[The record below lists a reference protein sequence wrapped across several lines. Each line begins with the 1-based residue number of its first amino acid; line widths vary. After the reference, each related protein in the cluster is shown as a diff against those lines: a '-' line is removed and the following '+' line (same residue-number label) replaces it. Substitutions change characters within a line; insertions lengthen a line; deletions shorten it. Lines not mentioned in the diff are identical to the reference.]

1 MARDR
6 PDFNDWLSFSRAL
19 ARVST
24 GGHPAGPPPL
34 EREDE
39 ETLACLGAAVIAHWS
54 DLPRDLQRTLFDTAL
69 AASKELEELAPDVDF
84 RLHLALMLHAHHDRN
99 NDNVL
104 QIFIA
109 DLVFDKD
116 GGVTGIANERQLTSG
131 KDVVSWCPFFRPD
144 GKTLI
149 YGTSEMGHG
158 NYEVF
163 EVDIAS
169 GQRRRVTEAQ
179 GADVLPVFSPDGK
192 WMLWTGQRN
201 DGKVSQLFVG
211 RYRDQSNI
219 AK

>member
-1 MARDR
+1 MPGYDGGPFFS
-6 PDFNDWLSFSRAL
+6 PDAKRICYRS
-19 ARVST
+19 
-24 GGHPAGPPPL
+24 
-34 EREDE
+34 
-39 ETLACLGAAVIAHWS
+39 
-54 DLPRDLQRTLFDTAL
+54 
-69 AASKELEELAPDVDF
+69 
-84 RLHLALMLHAHHDRN
+84 DRN

-116 GGVTGIANERQLTSG
+116 GGVTGIANERRLTSG
-131 KDVVSWCPFFRPD
+131 KDVVCWCPFFRPD
-144 GKTLI
+144 GKTLV
-149 YGTSEMGHG
+149 YGTSEIGHG

-163 EVDIAS
+163 EIDIAS